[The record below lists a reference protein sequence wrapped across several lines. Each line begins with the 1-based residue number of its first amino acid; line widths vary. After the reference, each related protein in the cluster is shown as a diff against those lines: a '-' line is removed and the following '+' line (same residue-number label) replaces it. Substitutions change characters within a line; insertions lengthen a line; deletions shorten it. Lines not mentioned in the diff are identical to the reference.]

1 MIFHW
6 KRIENAVFCRIHREK
21 HLVFSRFVAFANV
34 CLVVIK
40 ADFIRFSLKI

>member
-6 KRIENAVFCRIHREK
+6 KRIENAVFAEFIGK
-21 HLVFSRFVAFANV
+21 STLFSLVAFANV

>member
-6 KRIENAVFCRIHREK
+6 KRIENAVLPNSSGKAPCF
-21 HLVFSRFVAFANV
+21 LSFVAFANV
-34 CLVVIK
+34 CHVVIK